1 METDPGC
8 LITHRMIQRELERLA
23 SLPSGSTS
31 LHVIHE
37 GERMLWQ
44 VGNRF
49 IRVGPVPNSDLRLSL
64 DDFSANHCEPV
75 IKTMR
80 EGADCG

>member
-1 METDPGC
+1 METDR
-8 LITHRMIQRELERLA
+8 LITHRMIQAELERLA
-23 SLPSGSTS
+23 GLSKGSTS

-49 IRVGPVPNSDLRLSL
+49 IRVGPVQAADLRLSL
-64 DDFSANHCEPV
+64 DDFVDLHCQPV
-75 IKTMR
+75 MEKLR
-80 EGADCG
+80 EGANG

>member
-1 METDPGC
+1 MAPDRT
-8 LITHRMIQRELERLA
+8 LITHRMIQAELERLA
-23 SLPSGSTS
+23 GLSKGSTS

-49 IRVGPVPNSDLRLSL
+49 IRVGPVSSADLRLSL
-64 DDFSANHCEPV
+64 DDFAGLHCQPV
-75 IKTMR
+75 VAKMR
-80 EGADCG
+80 EGANG

>member
-1 METDPGC
+1 METDC
-8 LITHRMIQRELERLA
+8 LITHRMIQAELERLA
-23 SLPSGSTS
+23 GLSKGSTS

-49 IRVGPVPNSDLRLSL
+49 IRVGPVSASDLRLSL
-64 DDFSANHCEPV
+64 DDFVTLHCEPV
-75 IKTMR
+75 MHKLR
-80 EGADCG
+80 EGANG

>member
-1 METDPGC
+1 METDC
-8 LITHRMIQRELERLA
+8 QITHRMIQAELERLA
-23 SLPSGSTS
+23 GMPDGSTS

-49 IRVGPVPNSDLRLSL
+49 IRVGPVLAADLQLSL
-64 DDFSANHCEPV
+64 DDFSAAHCKPV
-75 IKTMR
+75 IETLR
-80 EGADCG
+80 EGRDE

>member
-1 METDPGC
+1 METDC
-8 LITHRMIQRELERLA
+8 LITHRMIQSELERLA
-23 SLPSGSTS
+23 GMPDGSTS

-49 IRVGPVPNSDLRLSL
+49 IRVGPVQAADLQLSL
-64 DDFSANHCEPV
+64 DDFSATHCEPV
-75 IKTMR
+75 ITTMR
-80 EGADCG
+80 EGRDE